1 MTGRDARFEEGG
13 EAPLRLRAL
22 DSEDLDVIS
31 SLIQDSVLPV
41 REIRWDRKRRR
52 LALLLNRFRWEDV
65 EKARARHR
73 PLERVQSVLSIE
85 DVLAV
90 RAQGVTRGDPDIVLS
105 ILSVAFEPGEDGM
118 GRVVLTLAG
127 DGAIAA
133 HVETLEVLLRDVTRP
148 YQAPSRKAPRHP
160 E

>member
-1 MTGRDARFEEGG
+1 MTDDATFEEGG

-22 DSEDLDVIS
+22 DSADLDVIS
-31 SLIQDSVLPV
+31 SLIQDAVLKV
-41 REIRWDRKRRR
+41 GEIRWDRRKRR
-52 LALLLNRFRWEDV
+52 LALLLNRFRWEDLPN
-65 EKARARHR
+65 ARARKR
-73 PLERVQSVLSIE
+73 GLERVQTVLSIE

-90 RAQGVTRGDPDIVLS
+90 RSQGLNRDDTEVILS
-105 ILSVAFEPGEDGM
+105 VLSVAFEPAKDGT

-133 HVETLEVLLRDVTRP
+133 FVESLEVLLRDVTRP
-148 YQAPSRKAPRHP
+148 YLAPSGKAPTHP